1 MAKNLRLADIYIKIY
16 NKQPLMMEDLVFL
29 AKYDRE
35 CFEKTCKNLLY
46 NLPEAEE
53 IMQPAGQMEQDG
65 AKGQEE
71 SAPEAPVLQEEAPGI
86 RALLDNLK
94 RMEWEELKV
103 QSLDADHVKSL
114 LGSLYMELL
123 FPHND
128 KCRYFQ
134 LEEQSDCSIFNRK
147 A

>member
-35 CFEKTCKNLLY
+35 CFEKGK
-46 NLPEAEE
+46 
-53 IMQPAGQMEQDG
+53 
-65 AKGQEE
+65 EE

>member
-65 AKGQEE
+65 AKGQK
-71 SAPEAPVLQEEAPGI
+71 EAPGI